1 MPFDRLGAVTLA
13 VRILDQDHLA
23 GADDAGLAVAG
34 LDGDTGVEIDDVLPA
49 RRGMPFVI
57 VGAGRLAEDDA
68 GRRQGGRGLAAAT
81 FVLPLDLD
89 VAEVGL
95 AVGVD
100 IQVMD
105 AHEYFSP
112 LPSRQHSLERKH
124 AEETR

>member
-1 MPFDRLGAVTLA
+1 MAFEKWPLPCVSSTRMTSP
-13 VRILDQDHLA
+13 
-23 GADDAGLAVAG
+23 ADDAGLAVAR
-34 LDGDTGVEIDDVLPA
+34 LDGNAGVEVDDVLPA

-68 GRRQGGRGLAAAT
+68 GRRQRGRGLAAAA

-89 VAEVGL
+89 VAEMGL

-105 AHEYFSP
+105 AHEFFSP
-112 LPSRQHSLERKH
+112 LPSRPGSLERKH